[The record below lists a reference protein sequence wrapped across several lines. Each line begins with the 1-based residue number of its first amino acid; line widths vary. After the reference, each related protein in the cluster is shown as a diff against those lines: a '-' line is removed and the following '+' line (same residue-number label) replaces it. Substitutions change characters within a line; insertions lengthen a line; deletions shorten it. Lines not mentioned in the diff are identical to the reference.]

1 MAHMILN
8 PGTYGVGV
16 FEHAQCR
23 RGWECSLNRLVDV
36 GDSWGALLG
45 PPVCQA
51 LGWRRIMDTVA
62 PCIS

>member
-1 MAHMILN
+1 VSSWMGMGIL
-8 PGTYGVGV
+8 
-16 FEHAQCR
+16 
-23 RGWECSLNRLVDV
+23 RLVDV

-45 PPVCQA
+45 PPVCLA